1 MKPKV
6 LLIENCDFD
15 NYPTG
20 GQLSFAKHL
29 LNIFGNKFALVG
41 ISTDNT
47 PTGRWVEKKFNGI
60 NYHYFSIGR
69 RNPDQKKPVIPER
82 LSGLVQLKRYKNKI
96 RSLGVDNVF
105 ISAPELLIA
114 VSSWGFNNICY
125 MFPGVENPL
134 QKPRY
139 FWGRPLAPFFDYMLF
154 SALQKTSRILAC
166 ADQNAINKMINRS
179 SGKLSNKKI
188 IHFPTRVDTEFF
200 KPESKIKARSALSLD
215 NNDFIIIALGRINAV
230 KGYKLILKSF
240 NLFYKR
246 HPYARLLFAGDG
258 EDKQV
263 LLQLI
268 REKKLEARVIITGF
282 EPPDKIALYLNAA
295 DLMVVGSHKEGWSNA
310 MLEALACGKPII
322 STEVSAA
329 RELIIEGKNGFVI
342 PSRNPQ
348 AFALA
353 MEKAMK
359 LKNYSKISR
368 EIAKKYAL
376 INLKS
381 DLTAVWPALL

>member
-1 MKPKV
+1 MKPKA

-15 NYPTG
+15 KFPTG
-20 GQLSFAKHL
+20 GQLSFAKQL
-29 LNIFGNKFALVG
+29 LNTFGNKFALVG

-47 PTGRWVEKKFNGI
+47 PTGQWVEKKFNGI
-60 NYHYFSIGR
+60 NYYYFSIGR
-69 RNPDQKKPVIPER
+69 RNPDKKKPVIPDR
-82 LSGLVQLKRYKNKI
+82 LSGLVQLKRYKTRI
-96 RSLGVDNVF
+96 RGKGIDSAF
-105 ISAPELLIA
+105 IQAPELLIA

-134 QKPRY
+134 KKPRY
-139 FWGRPLAPFFDYMLF
+139 FWGKPLAPFFDYMLF

-166 ADQNAINKMINRS
+166 ADQNSINKMIARS
-179 SGKLSNKKI
+179 SGKLSGRKI

-200 KPESKIKARSALSLD
+200 KPESKIKARAALSMD
-215 NNDFIIIALGRINAV
+215 NNDYIIIALGRINAV

-240 NLFYKR
+240 FIFNKKYPHSKLI
-246 HPYARLLFAGDG
+246 FAGDG
-258 EDKQV
+258 EDKPV

-268 REKKLEARVIITGF
+268 KQKKLGTRVIITGF
-282 EPPDKIALYLNAA
+282 EPPGKIALYLNAA
-295 DLMVVGSHKEGWSNA
+295 DLMVVGSHNEGWSNA

-322 STEVSAA
+322 ATEVSAA
-329 RELIIEGKNGFVI
+329 RELIVEGKNGFVI

-353 MEKAMK
+353 MGKAMK
-359 LKNYSKISR
+359 LKNYNKISR

-381 DLTAVWPALL
+381 DLTAAWPALL

>member
-1 MKPKV
+1 MKPKA

-20 GQLSFAKHL
+20 GQLSFAKYL
-29 LNIFGNKFALVG
+29 LKIFGNKFALVG

-47 PTGRWVEKKFNGI
+47 LTGQWIEKKLNGI
-60 NYHYFSIGR
+60 NYYYFSIGR

-82 LSGLVQLKRYKNKI
+82 LTGLVQLKKYKNKI

-105 ISAPELLIA
+105 IRAPELLIA

-134 QKPRY
+134 KKPRY
-139 FWGRPLAPFFDYMLF
+139 FWGRPLAPLFDYMLF

-166 ADQNAINKMINRS
+166 ADQNAINRMLTRS
-179 SGKLSNKKI
+179 SGRLKDKKI
-188 IHFPTRVDTEFF
+188 IQFPTRVDTDIF
-200 KPESKIKARSALSLD
+200 KPQSKTKARAALNMD
-215 NNDFIIIALGRINAV
+215 NNDYIIIALGRINEV

-240 NLFYKR
+240 SLFHQRY
-246 HPYARLLFAGDG
+246 PYARLIYAGDG
-258 EDKQV
+258 EDKPV

-268 REKKLEARVIITGF
+268 KQKKLENQVIITGF

-295 DLMVVGSHKEGWSNA
+295 DLMVVGSHNEGWSNA
-310 MLEALACGKPII
+310 MLEALACGKPIV
-322 STEVSAA
+322 STKVSGAN
-329 RELIIEGKNGFVI
+329 ELIIEGENGFVLS
-342 PSRNPQ
+342 SRDPQ
-348 AFALA
+348 VFALA
-353 MEKAMK
+353 MENAMK
-359 LKNYSKISR
+359 LMNYRQISCKIA
-368 EIAKKYAL
+368 EKYAL
-376 INLKS
+376 TNLKS